1 MSDAKDNNSSLPAPT
16 VDVKIRTMNSDLQSM
31 GLGGGFPQMNIQQ
44 MPTVDLNPA
53 PRVQEVVNPPSS
65 SGSRKI
71 IYIILSI
78 VGVAILFIL
87 GFFLPKLL
95 LGDQPAPT
103 PPVNQAGNAT
113 TTATSTPQ
121 TPPVKPTTFTHS
133 TFFKVGTGSVT
144 TIPLSNSS
152 AENVSATISQQTA
165 PISASFSETAFT
177 KDGSPITWKEFIN
190 LYGWN
195 FLPET
200 FFTENFKDDFT
211 SFVYKDAM
219 GTFPGY
225 IVQLKPDA
233 SIVLLRSQLLKIE
246 SDPTAVAKV
255 FLSSPSNPEVS
266 FKDSQISNQP
276 VRTLKFGSGEIF
288 YYGWFNNEYLVFG
301 TSEEGIRQAFSKL

>member
-1 MSDAKDNNSSLPAPT
+1 MSDTKDNNSSLPAPT
-16 VDVKIRTMNSDLQSM
+16 VDVKIRTMNSDMQSM

-44 MPTVDLNPA
+44 IPTVDLNPA
-53 PRVQEVVNPPSS
+53 PQVQQVVNPTSS
-65 SGSRKI
+65 SGSKKI
-71 IYIILSI
+71 IYIILSV
-78 VGVAILFIL
+78 VGVAILFVL

-95 LGDQPAPT
+95 LGNQPVT
-103 PPVNQAGNAT
+103 PPPTTQGGKAT
-113 TTATSTPQ
+113 TTVTTPQ

-133 TFFKVGTGSVT
+133 TFFKVGTGGTT
-144 TIPLSNSS
+144 TITLSNSS

-165 PISASFSETAFT
+165 LISASFSETAFT
-177 KDGSPITWKEFIN
+177 KDSNPMTWKEFIN

-211 SFVYKDAM
+211 SFIYKDAM

-225 IVQLKPDA
+225 ILQLKPDA

-266 FKDSQISNQP
+266 FKDAQISNQP
-276 VRTLKFGSGEIF
+276 VRTLKFGSGETF
-288 YYGWFNNEYLVFG
+288 YYGWFNNEYLIFG
-301 TSEEGIRQAFSKL
+301 TSEEGTKQAFSKL

>member
-1 MSDAKDNNSSLPAPT
+1 
-16 VDVKIRTMNSDLQSM
+16 
-31 GLGGGFPQMNIQQ
+31 MNIQQ

-53 PRVQEVVNPPSS
+53 PQMQQVVNPTSS
-65 SGSRKI
+65 SGSKKL
-71 IYIILSI
+71 IYIVLSV

-95 LGDQPAPT
+95 LGNQPATT
-103 PPVNQAGNAT
+103 PPTGQTGKAT
-113 TTATSTPQ
+113 TTVTTPKA
-121 TPPVKPTTFTHS
+121 PPIKPTTFTHS
-133 TFFKVGTGSVT
+133 TFFKGGTGGT
-144 TIPLSNSS
+144 LTIPLSNSS
-152 AENVSATISQQTA
+152 AENVSATINQQTA
-165 PISASFSETAFT
+165 QISASFSETAFT
-177 KDGSPITWKEFIN
+177 KDNNPMTWKEFTG

-255 FLSSPSNPEVS
+255 FLSSPSNPEAS
-266 FKDSQISNQP
+266 FKDAQISNQP
-276 VRTLKFGSGEIF
+276 VRTLKFGSGETF
-288 YYGWFNNEYLVFG
+288 YYGWFNNEYLIFG

>member
-1 MSDAKDNNSSLPAPT
+1 MDDTRDNNSSLPAPT

-44 MPTVDLNPA
+44 IPTVDLNPA
-53 PRVQEVVNPPSS
+53 PRVQQVVAPTSS
-65 SGSRKI
+65 SGSKKI
-71 IYIILSI
+71 IYIILAV
-78 VGVAILFIL
+78 VGVAILFVL

-95 LGDQPAPT
+95 LGNQPVT
-103 PPVNQAGNAT
+103 PPPTNQGGKAT
-113 TTATSTPQ
+113 TTVTTPQ
-121 TPPVKPTTFTHS
+121 APPVKPTTFTHS
-133 TFFKVGTGSVT
+133 TFFKVGTGNII
-144 TIPLSNSS
+144 TIPLLSSS
-152 AENVSATISQQTA
+152 AENVSAIISELSA

-177 KDGSPITWKEFIN
+177 KDGSPTTWKEFIS

-225 IVQLKPDA
+225 IVQLKPDS

-246 SDPTAVAKV
+246 SDPMAVAKV
-255 FLSSPSNPEVS
+255 FLSSPSNPEAS

-276 VRTLKFGSGEIF
+276 VRTLKFGSGETF
-288 YYGWFNNEYLVFG
+288 YYGWFNNEYLIFG
-301 TSEEGIRQAFSKL
+301 TSAEGVTQAFSKL